1 MEVKSKEEIGEML
14 AWLNR
19 KIFAWELRQSKPVI
33 GSAMNTSQCQ
43 SSRLEYAAWIA
54 HRDFLIR
61 LIEKHY

>member
-14 AWLNR
+14 AWLTR
-19 KIFAWELRQSKPVI
+19 KIFAWEKHHSKPLI
-33 GSAMNTSQCQ
+33 GSAMYTSQCQ

-54 HRDFLIR
+54 HRDFLMR